1 MDRDDAARPQRRTAL
16 VAKELSRYN
25 IDIAALSETRI
36 AEEGSLTEPTT
47 GYTFF
52 WKGKAQNEDRIHGVG
67 LAIKTSLMRQISDLP
82 TGISERLMT
91 LRLPLS
97 HKRHA
102 TIISAYAPTLTSSEE
117 AIEEFYADLSSIL
130 NTIPAT
136 DKIILLGDFNARVGS
151 DHGRWDRVLGRH
163 GICKMNNNGLLL
175 LSKCAE
181 FDLVITNTVFRLA
194 NKYKTTWMHPRSKQ
208 WHLMDYIIVRQRDLR
223 DVCVTR
229 VMRGAE
235 CWTDHRLVRT
245 TMNLHIAPHHHRRP
259 KLVRTAFNT
268 ARLKHP
274 FILQNFQSR
283 LNEKL
288 SSTGPL
294 TGDPMQKWNQ
304 LKEVLTDVAKLELGL
319 KKRHHKEWFD
329 ENNAAIDELLAEKN
343 KAFMEW

>member
-16 VAKELSRYN
+16 VAKELSRYIN

-52 WKGKAQNEDRIHGVG
+52 WKGKAQKEDRIHGVG

-82 TGISERLMT
+82 TRISERLMT
-91 LRLPLS
+91 LRLTLS

-163 GICKMNNNGLLL
+163 GVGKMNNNGLLL

-208 WHLMDYIIVRQRDLR
+208 WDLMDYIIVRQRDLR

-235 CWTDHRLVRT
+235 CWRDHRLVRTTMRGAECWRDHRLVRT

-259 KLVRTAFNT
+259 KLVRIAFNT

-274 FILQNFQSR
+274 FVLQKFQSR

-294 TGDPMQKWNQ
+294 TGDPMQK
-304 LKEVLTDVAKLELGL
+304 
-319 KKRHHKEWFD
+319 
-329 ENNAAIDELLAEKN
+329 
-343 KAFMEW
+343 